1 MTKHTYELVRDICHG
16 YSERQKDL
24 AIGDKDRPQRAA
36 ILAEYARLNSAV
48 DTALLLVDNVPLREQ
63 IKRAVTEGIGFWAI
77 YLPLCGRNQFYEYKR
92 RVMRELARLLHLME

>member
-16 YSERQKDL
+16 YRERQSEIAK
-24 AIGDKDRPQRAA
+24 GDSGRPIRAA
-36 ILAEYARLNSAV
+36 LLAEYARLNSAV

-63 IKRAVTEGIGFWAI
+63 IKRAITEGIGFWSI